1 MSEIKVLAGLCS
13 CRLLGKSVYAFLSA
27 SGVASNP
34 GRSLASRSITPFY
47 LCSTWHSP
55 YVSLPVS
62 LFIFLKKYISHIKL
76 RLTLMSTVD
85 VA

>member
-1 MSEIKVLAGLCS
+1 MSEVKVSAGLCS

-34 GRSLASRSITPFY
+34 GCSLASSSITAFY
-47 LCSTWHSP
+47 LCCTWHSR
-55 YVSLPVS
+55 YVSLPLS
-62 LFIFLKKYISHIKL
+62 LFVFLKKYISRIKL

>member
-62 LFIFLKKYISHIKL
+62 LFIFLKCTFLKCKSFGKDGW
-76 RLTLMSTVD
+76 SKE
-85 VA
+85 